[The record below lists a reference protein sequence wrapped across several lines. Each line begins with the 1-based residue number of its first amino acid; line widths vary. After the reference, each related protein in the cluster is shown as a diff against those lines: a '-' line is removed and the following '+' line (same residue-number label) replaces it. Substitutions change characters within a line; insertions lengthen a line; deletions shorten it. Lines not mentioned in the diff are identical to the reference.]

1 MDFELN
7 PGPVISPR
15 FAHYFSLSR
24 ADYSAKLS
32 HTDVT
37 NGNISSVSPVHRFV
51 YVTLHTARYDTP
63 ARYWHDT
70 FSAYKNIVVYIWL
83 TR

>member
-37 NGNISSVSPVHRFV
+37 HGNISSVSPVHRFV
-51 YVTLHTARYDTP
+51 HVSLHTARYDTP
-63 ARYWHDT
+63 AR
-70 FSAYKNIVVYIWL
+70 
-83 TR
+83 